1 MVTPKMGT
9 NKFTQ
14 PYEMPWESAKLTPEL
29 IEVMNML
36 YENRKPYAPNS
47 QFKYMTKTSAKS
59 KYVGKTVALFYTNS
73 DADYN
78 LGGIIGMSY
87 AGDLGNMSVSF
98 ENNEQGAA
106 FFRDHLFQENSNR
119 NWILVPHGAKRY
131 INILRTT
138 YAISW
143 LNDGYDVQILP
154 SSSGSAIIIVTK
166 GKSSWTFV
174 DYTQHIARE
183 PELVHGYEDAILTPE
198 SDPLLT
204 ATLLLDY
211 VHEIEDELMAHFG
224 IHTSLTYAATGV
236 QLHKKHFAPDLKV
249 WRPSAE
255 MSYWLRGTD
264 SPLGGYITATPYS
277 GNGFEVDQRRAYSK
291 AMAEDIPFQF
301 VMGNPFKDGVLRP
314 GIYLSTITINAPIS
328 IYLRAYDNVTQA
340 FRNRHH
346 RYGTHLAIIP
356 SCEFEGLRA
365 IGCEVTPHFGW
376 VAMHSFTMRPL
387 IEEVERVIDEA
398 GEHSAFTKTLKVMVN
413 SIPGKFASNPIME
426 EIMLSDCKPGDDW
439 KICQDAF
446 GEEIEHNWRRQV
458 ENHKPYM
465 NVAAAEWIYASQRND
480 VYLFLAEE
488 YAAGNT
494 MVHWAV
500 DGGLL
505 VGTPS
510 TDMPMKSKVRGT
522 FVLKDWNCDI
532 EVFGPNHNIVNG
544 VVKHAGEA
552 KYTTQE
558 TRLVLFCA
566 PELVS
571 DEAPLKPL
579 PRIDKWAAMMM
590 RSAQIPADWASVA
603 PR

>member
-1 MVTPKMGT
+1 MVTTHTGT
-9 NKFTQ
+9 NKITR
-14 PYEMPWESAKLTPEL
+14 PYEMPLESAKLTPEVITL
-29 IEVMNML
+29 MNAM
-36 YENRKPYAPNS
+36 YENRTMYPHNNGI
-47 QFKYMTKTSAKS
+47 KYMSKTSAKS
-59 KYVGKTVALFYTNS
+59 KYVGKTVALFYTKS

-78 LGGIIGMSY
+78 LGGIIGMSH
-87 AGDLGNMSVSF
+87 AGDLGNLSVSF
-98 ENNEQGAA
+98 ENNEEGAA
-106 FFRDHLFQENSNR
+106 YFRDHLFQENSSR

-143 LNDGYDVQILP
+143 SNDGYDVQILP
-154 SSSGSAIIIVTK
+154 SASGSGIIIVTK
-166 GKSSWTFV
+166 DKSSWTFV
-174 DYTQHIARE
+174 DYTQHCARE
-183 PELVHGYEDAILTPE
+183 PEAVHGYECAVMHPD

-211 VHEIEDELMAHFG
+211 VHEIEDDLMTHFG
-224 IHTSLTYAATGV
+224 INTSLTYAATGV

-255 MSYWLRGTD
+255 LSYWLRDTG
-264 SPLGGYITATPYS
+264 SPLGGYITATPYH
-277 GNGFEVDQRRAYSK
+277 GDGFEVDQRRAYSK
-291 AMAEDIPFQF
+291 AMAEEIPYHFMMGSPF
-301 VMGNPFKDGVLRP
+301 VHGVLRP

-328 IYLRAYDNVTQA
+328 IYLRAYDAMTQT

-346 RYGTHLAIIP
+346 RHGTHFAIIP
-356 SCEFEGLRA
+356 SCEFSGLRA

-376 VAMHSFTMRPL
+376 VAMHSFTMKPL
-387 IEEVERVIDEA
+387 ITEVERVIDEV
-398 GEHSAFTKTLKVMVN
+398 GEKSAFTKTLKVMVN
-413 SIPGKFASNPIME
+413 SIPGKFAANPRME
-426 EIMLSDCKPGDDW
+426 EIMLSDCKPGDEW
-439 KICQDAF
+439 IICQDAF
-446 GEEIEHNWRRQV
+446 GEEIPYNWKRQT
-458 ENHKPYM
+458 ENHQPYM

-480 VYLFLAEE
+480 VYMFLAAE
-488 YAAGNT
+488 YAAGNV

-505 VGTPS
+505 TGTPNA
-510 TDMPMKSKVRGT
+510 DMPTRSKVRGT
-522 FVLKDWNCDI
+522 FILKDWNCQI

-552 KYTTQE
+552 KYTTKE

-571 DEAPLKPL
+571 EEAPLLPL
-579 PRIDKWAAMMM
+579 PRLDKWAGMMM
-590 RSAQIPADWASVA
+590 HSAQIHADWASVA